1 MYNHLIYSTKDEDEE
16 LYGRT
21 LSSWKD
27 YAKKAYEAEKEMKAI
42 LADTPNILETKNL
55 RYDESRMTIVKVNKK
70 VELINEDVDFNDQG
84 EAIIIE
90 PKKLPLTSYIKT
102 QNYKVTDPITSIK
115 YMAEYVDS
123 DEDKIEKVNIFNYIP
138 FQFATLEGR
147 WNEIDSMEEYVKFKD
162 LIRTALYKKKSSY
175 FRFNETVENEQVV
188 NTMKRELFI
197 AHMERETFIEID
209 AKFKELIMSAQS

>member
-1 MYNHLIYSTKDEDEE
+1 
-16 LYGRT
+16 
-21 LSSWKD
+21 
-27 YAKKAYEAEKEMKAI
+27 
-42 LADTPNILETKNL
+42 
-55 RYDESRMTIVKVNKK
+55 
-70 VELINEDVDFNDQG
+70 
-84 EAIIIE
+84 
-90 PKKLPLTSYIKT
+90 
-102 QNYKVTDPITSIK
+102 
-115 YMAEYVDS
+115 MAEYVDS

-138 FQFATLEGR
+138 FQFATLDGR

-162 LIRTALYKKKSSY
+162 LIRTAVYKKKSSY